1 MSSDNSSDRKR
12 FVGQSVSHWA
22 LIVRR
27 LLIDYGVKQLLVK
40 ALVRAP
46 ERMQEVCSLN
56 GMYFISEKTFSFRD
70 HFLVEQGVN
79 ELW

>member
-22 LIVRR
+22 LIARR
-27 LLIDYGVKQLLVK
+27 LLIDYGFKELLAR

-56 GMYFISEKTFSFRD
+56 GVYFNSDKTFSSRD